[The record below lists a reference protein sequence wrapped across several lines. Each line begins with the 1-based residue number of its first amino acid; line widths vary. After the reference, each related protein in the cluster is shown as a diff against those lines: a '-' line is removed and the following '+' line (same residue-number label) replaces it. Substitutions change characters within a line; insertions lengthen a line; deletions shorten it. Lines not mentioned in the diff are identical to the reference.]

1 MATFVDTSV
10 WYAAVNKSDADR
22 DIARSILSE
31 HESSLVTS
39 DHVLVELWNLA
50 NVRIHH
56 LAANQAVS
64 AIHASRTRIECTT
77 DHDLQAAESIRLKFE
92 DQGFSLTDR
101 TSWAL
106 MERLG
111 ISEALSLDVDFRVY
125 RYGPERRRAF
135 RVLP

>member
-1 MATFVDTSV
+1 MAKFVDTSV
-10 WYAAVNKSDADR
+10 WYAAVDESDADR
-22 DIARSILSE
+22 DIAYSLLSD

-39 DHVLVELWNLA
+39 DHVLVELWNLV
-50 NVRIHH
+50 NVRTHH
-56 LAANQAVS
+56 VAANQAVS
-64 AIHASRTRIECTT
+64 AIHASRARIECTT
-77 DHDLQAAESIRLKFE
+77 DHDLQAAEAIRLHFD